1 MIELRTAGLI
11 EEKVTKTNVRWFL
24 SVLKAEPNPAGGEM
38 PDQPS
43 DPAPRRALT
52 ACYRVT
58 RARTEHLCAPLE
70 PDDYQLQSM
79 PDCSPPKWHLAHT
92 AWFFETF
99 VLAPH
104 VSGFR
109 PYRPQ
114 FAYLFNSYYDAVG
127 DRWPRPSRGLL
138 SRPTVA
144 EVYAYRRAVDE
155 QMLALW

>member
-1 MIELRTAGLI
+1 MKELRTAGLI
-11 EEKVTKTNVRWFL
+11 EESFTKIDVRWFL
-24 SVLKAEPNPAGGEM
+24 SALKAESNRAGGEM

-43 DPAPRRALT
+43 DPVTRRAL
-52 ACYRVT
+52 AARYRAT

-104 VSGFR
+104 
-109 PYRPQ
+109 
-114 FAYLFNSYYDAVG
+114 
-127 DRWPRPSRGLL
+127 
-138 SRPTVA
+138 
-144 EVYAYRRAVDE
+144 E
-155 QMLALW
+155 